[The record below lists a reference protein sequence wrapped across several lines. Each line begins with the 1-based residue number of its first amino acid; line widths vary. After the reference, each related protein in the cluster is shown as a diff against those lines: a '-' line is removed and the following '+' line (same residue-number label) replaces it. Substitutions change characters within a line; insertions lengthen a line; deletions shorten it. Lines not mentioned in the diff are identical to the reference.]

1 MQSNNDQRSDAAGK
15 RTPRGK
21 LRIYFGA
28 SAGVGKTYAML
39 LGAGM
44 ERAAGRR
51 VLLAAIDNG
60 GQGELTALETGFEV
74 IRTTAQAGISGLDLD
89 LILAGSPD
97 VMVVDALAAAN
108 PAGARHPK
116 RWQDVQE
123 LLDAGID
130 VFTTLNVQD
139 LESLNDVI
147 GDITG
152 NRVTETVPDALF
164 DHADQ
169 VILVDVPV
177 DELLAR
183 FRTGKVAASS
193 IADESGNAPEFLRKG
208 HLIALREL
216 ALRRTAERVEDDVLA
231 HRQQRA
237 ADAQGK
243 AVPVWKTGAGLL
255 ACIGPHA
262 GADAMIRSAARLA
275 NQLNTDW
282 CAVYVETPA
291 LQRLPAARS
300 ECIMRDLNLAESL
313 GATTVVLTGPDVAA
327 TIADY
332 ARSQNVSKV
341 VCSHSRRNWRF
352 PWNADLAERLAD
364 LAPDL
369 DIIEIGTSGG
379 DEAIPVTASGEKR
392 DGRSTRA
399 MSTAFGPTLKR
410 NLPPEMRSR
419 YAVAI
424 GASLATA
431 LACLPLMAYLDLA
444 NIALLFLLTL
454 VVVTVRLGRGPSLAA
469 TVVAIAA
476 FDFLFVPPRFS
487 FVIYDWQYAA
497 TFVVMLLIALIT
509 GKLTADL
516 RYQAAIAAQRES
528 RSRALYEFAGALS
541 GSLQTEQIF
550 DVTREFI
557 QDTFC
562 AKATLLLPNDAGR
575 LQYPDSAT
583 HMSVLDMGIAQ
594 WAFDHAVAA
603 GMGTDT
609 LPAGG
614 LFYLPLIAPMRTRGV
629 LAIEPE
635 DAGWILIPEQQKHLA
650 TFGRLAAIALERV
663 HYVDVA
669 QGALIRMESER
680 LRNSLL
686 SALSHD
692 LRTPLTSLVGLSE
705 SLARSSPP
713 MSEVQYE
720 LAEALRDEAIRMNHL
735 VSNLLDM
742 ARIQSGQLRL
752 NLQWQALEEVV
763 GSALHASRVPLAGR
777 EVQLHLPG
785 DLPLVS
791 YDAVLIER
799 VLCNLLENAIKY
811 TPADATLTI
820 SAETAGSFLKIR
832 VADTGPG
839 LPPGQE
845 EEIFEK
851 FTRGEHESAKP
862 GVGLGLSICRAI
874 VEAHRGTIRAYNLDG
889 SVVQGTN
896 QSVTHGGAQEIEPS
910 GRSSG
915 ACFEFLLPLGTPPG
929 LPGGAEMD
937 FAESDGAT

>member
-1 MQSNNDQRSDAAGK
+1 MNSNSDQRLDLTEKQSG
-15 RTPRGK
+15 RGN

-60 GQGELTALETGFEV
+60 GHGDLEALETGFEI
-74 IRTTAQAGISGLDLD
+74 IRATDGSDIAGFDVDLV
-89 LILAGSPD
+89 LARRPD
-97 VMVVDALAAAN
+97 VIVVDALAHAN

-139 LESLNDVI
+139 LESLSDVI

-152 NRVTETVPDALF
+152 NRVLETVPDALF

-169 VILVDVPV
+169 VILVDAPV

-183 FRTGKVAASS
+183 FRSGKAAAPNVAKEAR
-193 IADESGNAPEFLRKG
+193 NTPEFLRKG

-231 HRQQRA
+231 HRQEQA
-237 ADAQGK
+237 GDMQGG
-243 AVPVWKTGAGLL
+243 AVPVWKTGTGLL
-255 ACIGPHA
+255 ACIGPSA
-262 GADAMIRSAARLA
+262 GADALLRSAARLA

-282 CAVYVETPA
+282 RAVYVETPA
-291 LQRLPAARS
+291 QQRLPVAAR
-300 ECIMRDLNLAESL
+300 ERILRDLKLAESL
-313 GATTVVLTGPDVAA
+313 GAATAVLTGLDIAA
-327 TIADY
+327 TFADY

-341 VCSHSRRNWRF
+341 ICSHSRRSWRF

-369 DIIEIGTSGG
+369 DIIEIGSVSKTEADVQSAGG
-379 DEAIPVTASGEKR
+379 GKHDDYPA
-392 DGRSTRA
+392 
-399 MSTAFGPTLKR
+399 STAFGPTLGR
-410 NLPPEMRSR
+410 NLLPETRRR
-419 YAVAI
+419 YILAA
-424 GASLATA
+424 GASTLTA
-431 LACLPLMAYLDLA
+431 LLCLPLLRYLDLA

-454 VVVTVRLGRGPSLAA
+454 VIVTVRLGRGPSMLA

-487 FVIYDWQYAA
+487 FIIYDWQYGA

-541 GSLQTEQIF
+541 GSLQTAQIF

-557 QDTFC
+557 QHTFC

-575 LQYPDSAT
+575 LQYPGTSAQL
-583 HMSVLDMGIAQ
+583 SVLDMGVAQ
-594 WAFDHAVAA
+594 WAFDHAVPA

-609 LPAGG
+609 LPAGS

-629 LAIEPE
+629 LAIEAE
-635 DAGWILIPEQQKHLA
+635 DPGWILIPEQQKHLA

-669 QGALIRMESER
+669 QGALVRMESER

-705 SLARSSPP
+705 SLARSSPA

-742 ARIQSGQLRL
+742 ARIQSGHLKL

-763 GSALHASRVPLAGR
+763 GSSLHASRVPLAGR
-777 EVQLHLPG
+777 DVQLNLPA

-791 YDAVLIER
+791 FDAVLIER

-811 TPADATLTI
+811 TPADAGLNI
-820 SAETAGSFLKIR
+820 SAEVGGGFLKIR

-874 VEAHRGTIRAYNLDG
+874 VEAHRGTIRAYNLAVG
-889 SVVQGTN
+889 
-896 QSVTHGGAQEIEPS
+896 IEN
-910 GRSSG
+910 GG

-929 LPGGAEMD
+929 LPRSEEMD
-937 FAESDGAT
+937 IAESDGAS